1 MLDYASVRGNRR
13 ELLAL
18 TGLTAREFRQ
28 LLGSFARLYERRHP
42 AGETEAG
49 ARRHRAGGGGRKPV
63 LGAAEDKLLFILTYV
78 KTYPLQVVMGRLFGL
93 GQSSVNLW
101 VHRLLPVLREAL
113 AELGA
118 VPERNPDRF
127 AHRRPPVGPSQ
138 GEGAGR
144 GGPGDPRLVID
155 GTDRRRQ
162 RPKKPLEQAVHYS
175 GKKKTH
181 CDRNVV
187 VTGPRRGRVE
197 YLSRTY
203 PCRAHD
209 KAIAEH
215 EGIKYPPG
223 TPLSKDAGFQGYEPE
238 GAQTFGPK
246 KKGAR
251 PRTDCGGEAREPETL
266 AGAGRRGARHRR
278 HQALP
283 HHQGHPP
290 KHQGRHVRRRHGD
303 RLLTAQPTRDQ
314 PQAAAQAVANVTG
327 EAIQR

>member
-1 MLDYASVRGNRR
+1 
-13 ELLAL
+13 LLAL
-18 TGLTAREFRQ
+18 TGLTAREFRL
-28 LLGSFARLYERRHP
+28 LLGSFARVYERRHP

-49 ARRHRAGGGGRKPV
+49 APRRRAEGGGRKPV
-63 LGAAEDKLLFILTYV
+63 LSGAEDKLLFILTYV

-93 GQSSVNLW
+93 GQSSVNDW
-101 VHRLLPVLREAL
+101 IHRLLPLLREAL

-118 VPERNPDRF
+118 VPERDPVRF
-127 AHRRPPVGPSQ
+127 AHRRPPVSRVGAAE
-138 GEGAGR
+138 GER
-144 GGPGDPRLVID
+144 TDPRLIID

-175 GKKKTH
+175 GKKKAH

-197 YLSRTY
+197 YLSGTY

-215 EGIKYPPG
+215 EEIKYPPG

-251 PRTDCGGEAREPETL
+251 PRPHAGGEAGEPQAV
-266 AGAGRRGARHRR
+266 AGAGRGGARPRR
-278 HQALP
+278 RQALP
-283 HHQGHPP
+283 HREGRAAQHQARRLRLGH
-290 KHQGRHVRRRHGD
+290 GG
-303 RLLTAQPTRDQ
+303 RLLTAQPARAE
-314 PQAAAQAVANVTG
+314 PQAAAQAVAEVTG
-327 EAIQR
+327 EARQR

>member
-1 MLDYASVRGNRR
+1 MLSYASVRGNRR

-28 LLGSFARLYERRHP
+28 LLGSFARVYGRRHP

-49 ARRHRAGGGGRKPV
+49 ARRRRAEGGGRKPA

-101 VHRLLPVLREAL
+101 IHRLLPVLREAL
-113 AELGA
+113 AELGV
-118 VPERNPDRF
+118 VPERDPARF
-127 AHRRPPVGPSQ
+127 ARRRPPVGRAAPAE
-138 GEGAGR
+138 GERAAA
-144 GGPGDPRLVID
+144 PDPRLVID
-155 GTDRRRQ
+155 GTDRRRR

-215 EGIKYPPG
+215 EKIKYPPG
-223 TPLSKDAGFQGYEPE
+223 TPLHKDAGFQGYEPDGTE
-238 GAQTFGPK
+238 TIGPK

-251 PRTDCGGEAREPETL
+251 PRPHARGEAGEPQAV

-278 HQALP
+278 RQALP
-283 HHQGHPP
+283 HREGRAAQHQARRLRRGH
-290 KHQGRHVRRRHGD
+290 GG
-303 RLLTAQPTRDQ
+303 RLLTAQPARAE
-314 PQAAAQAVANVTG
+314 PQAAAQEVAEVTG
-327 EAIQR
+327 EARQR

>member
-1 MLDYASVRGNRR
+1 MLDYASVRGDRR

-28 LLGSFARLYERRHP
+28 LLGSFGRVYERRHP

-49 ARRHRAGGGGRKPV
+49 VPRRRAEGGGRKSV
-63 LGAAEDKLLFILTYV
+63 LTRAEDKLLFILTYV

-93 GQSSVNLW
+93 SQTSVNQW
-101 VHRLLPVLREAL
+101 AHRLLPVLREAL

-118 VPERNPDRF
+118 VPERDPARF
-127 AHRRPPVGPSQ
+127 ARRRLPAGPAK
-138 GEGAGR
+138 GERAG
-144 GGPGDPRLVID
+144 GGDPRLVID

-181 CDRNVV
+181 CDRDVV

-197 YLSRTY
+197 YLSGTY

-215 EGIKYPPG
+215 EKIKYPPG
-223 TPLSKDAGFQGYEPE
+223 TPLHKDAGSQGYEPDGTE
-238 GAQTFGPK
+238 TIGPK
-246 KKGAR
+246 KKAPGRDPTAAEKRENRKLSRVRVGVEHAIAGVKRSRIVKDVLRNTR
-251 PRTDCGGEAREPETL
+251 PDVSDSAMEAASSLHNLRVRNRK
-266 AGAGRRGARHRR
+266 RRLKR
-278 HQALP
+278 
-283 HHQGHPP
+283 
-290 KHQGRHVRRRHGD
+290 
-303 RLLTAQPTRDQ
+303 
-314 PQAAAQAVANVTG
+314 
-327 EAIQR
+327 